1 MEKNKTEKM
10 GWLWSL
16 SLVALVLLASCH
28 TRYAVTEVEA
38 RRVAMDTAWDARPC
52 EEALTLLA
60 PYKAGVDS
68 VMGEVKGVAAVSM
81 DRFRPESPLSNLI
94 ADVLRQAAAS
104 VLGRPA
110 DVGLV
115 NVGGIRNVLTAGN
128 ITTQNIYEILPF
140 ENSLCVL
147 TLSGADLKEL
157 CANIA
162 ARGGEGVSGLNLVIS
177 ADGRL
182 LEARVGGQPVD
193 EGRTYTVGTIDFLA
207 EGNDGMQALT
217 RASQR
222 QCPEGATLR
231 GLFMDYVERQTA
243 AGRKIEARVEG
254 RVVVKQRTVSSQQK
268 RTERKE
274 LSQ

>member
-1 MEKNKTEKM
+1 MEKKNTYSKWM
-10 GWLWSL
+10 A
-16 SLVALVLLASCH
+16 VVLLACVCGLVSC
-28 TRYAVTEVEA
+28 RAEYEVTKVEGT
-38 RRVAMDTAWDARPC
+38 RVAMDATWDAEPDKD
-52 EEALTLLA
+52 ALALLE

-115 NVGGIRNVLTAGN
+115 NVGGIRNVLTEGN

-147 TLSGADLKEL
+147 TLGGADLKEL
-157 CANIA
+157 W
-162 ARGGEGVSGLNLVIS
+162 
-177 ADGRL
+177 
-182 LEARVGGQPVD
+182 VGGQAID

-207 EGNDGMQALT
+207 EGNDGMAALT

-231 GLFMDYVERQTA
+231 GLFMDYVERETA
-243 AGRKIEARVEG
+243 AGRKIEARIEG
-254 RVVVKQRTVSSQQK
+254 RVVMKK
-268 RTERKE
+268 
-274 LSQ
+274 

>member
-1 MEKNKTEKM
+1 MEKKNTYSKWM
-10 GWLWSL
+10 A
-16 SLVALVLLASCH
+16 VVLLACVCGLVSC
-28 TRYAVTEVEA
+28 RAEYEVTKVEGT
-38 RRVAMDTAWDARPC
+38 RVAMDATWDAEPDKD
-52 EEALTLLA
+52 ALALLE

-115 NVGGIRNVLTAGN
+115 NVGGQAI
-128 ITTQNIYEILPF
+128 
-140 ENSLCVL
+140 
-147 TLSGADLKEL
+147 
-157 CANIA
+157 
-162 ARGGEGVSGLNLVIS
+162 
-177 ADGRL
+177 
-182 LEARVGGQPVD
+182 D

-207 EGNDGMQALT
+207 EGNDGMAALT

-231 GLFMDYVERQTA
+231 GLFMDYVERETA
-243 AGRKIEARVEG
+243 AGRKIEARIEG
-254 RVVVKQRTVSSQQK
+254 RVVMKK
-268 RTERKE
+268 
-274 LSQ
+274 

>member
-1 MEKNKTEKM
+1 MEKKNTYSKWM
-10 GWLWSL
+10 AVVLACVCG
-16 SLVALVLLASCH
+16 LVSC
-28 TRYAVTEVEA
+28 RAEYEVTKVEGT
-38 RRVAMDTAWDARPC
+38 RVAMDATWDAEPDKD
-52 EEALTLLA
+52 ALALLE

-115 NVGGIRNVLTAGN
+115 NVGGIRNVLTEGN

-147 TLSGADLKEL
+147 TLGGADLKEL

-162 ARGGEGVSGLNLVIS
+162 ARGGEGGER
-177 ADGRL
+177 AEPGHRCRRPP
-182 LEARVGGQPVD
+182 ARGEG
-193 EGRTYTVGTIDFLA
+193 GRTGHRRGAHLHR
-207 EGNDGMQALT
+207 GHHRLPG
-217 RASQR
+217 RGQR
-222 QCPEGATLR
+222 RHGGPDPRQPAPVSRGSHAPRPFHGLR
-231 GLFMDYVERQTA
+231 GARDGCRAEDRGAHRRPCGDEEMNNVNS
-243 AGRKIEARVEG
+243 RKKG
-254 RVVVKQRTVSSQQK
+254 
-268 RTERKE
+268 